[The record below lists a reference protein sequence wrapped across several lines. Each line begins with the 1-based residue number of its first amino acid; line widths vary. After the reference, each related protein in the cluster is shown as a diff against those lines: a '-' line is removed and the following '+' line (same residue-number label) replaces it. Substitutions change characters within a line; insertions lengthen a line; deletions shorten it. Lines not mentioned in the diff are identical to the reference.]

1 MWRCPKSG
9 RLPGS
14 TSRIPQA
21 RQDYC
26 MAHGTRD
33 LHALY
38 EPKRELSASLAEDT
52 ARLAE
57 LVGERVAL
65 RLFN

>member
-1 MWRCPKSG
+1 
-9 RLPGS
+9 
-14 TSRIPQA
+14 
-21 RQDYC
+21 